1 MQATT
6 PFEERIKGFLKRN
19 QMANHKKQK
28 KRVLV
33 VDDEENIRQILK
45 EYLNEFGYEVVC
57 AVNGQEALQI
67 YKNGRFDVILSDLV
81 MRPVDGLELLSEI
94 KKVDPDAIFIMI
106 TGYPSIE
113 SALEAI
119 KKGARDYITKP
130 FNIDEIRL
138 KMERVL
144 LEQGLQGRLKNI
156 QGVVWALIIS
166 IPVWLIFGIIL
177 ARLLR

>member
-1 MQATT
+1 
-6 PFEERIKGFLKRN
+6 
-19 QMANHKKQK
+19 MANYKKQK

-45 EYLNEFGYEVVC
+45 EYLNEFGYDVVC

-81 MRPVDGLELLSEI
+81 MRPVDGLELLGEI

-144 LEQGLQGRLKNI
+144 LEQSLQGRLKNI

-166 IPVWLIFGIIL
+166 IPVWLILGIIL

>member
-1 MQATT
+1 MT
-6 PFEERIKGFLKRN
+6 N
-19 QMANHKKQK
+19 YKKQK

-45 EYLNEFGYEVVC
+45 EYLNEFGYDVVC

-94 KKVDPDAIFIMI
+94 KKVDPDAIFIMV

-144 LEQGLQGRLKNI
+144 LEQSLQGRLKNI

-166 IPVWLIFGIIL
+166 IPVWLILGIIL

>member
-1 MQATT
+1 
-6 PFEERIKGFLKRN
+6 
-19 QMANHKKQK
+19 MANFK
-28 KRVLV
+28 KRLNRVLI
-33 VDDEENIRQILK
+33 VDDEEQIRQILK
-45 EYLNEFGYEVVC
+45 EYLNEFGYEVAC
-57 AVNGQEALQI
+57 AVNGQEAIQMF
-67 YKNGRFDVILSDLV
+67 KNGHVDVILSDLV
-81 MRPVDGLELLSEI
+81 MKPVDGLELLGEI

-113 SALEAI
+113 SATEAM

-144 LEQGLQGRLKNI
+144 LERSLQGRLKNI

-166 IPVWLIFGIIL
+166 IPVWLILGIIL

>member
-1 MQATT
+1 
-6 PFEERIKGFLKRN
+6 
-19 QMANHKKQK
+19 MADFKKQR

-67 YKNGRFDVILSDLV
+67 YKNGCFDVILSDLV
-81 MRPVDGLELLSEI
+81 MRPVDGLELLSEV

-113 SALEAI
+113 SALEAV
-119 KKGARDYITKP
+119 KKGAKDYITKP

-144 LEQGLQGRLKNI
+144 LEKSLQGRLKNI

-166 IPVWLIFGIIL
+166 IPIWLILGIIL

>member
-1 MQATT
+1 
-6 PFEERIKGFLKRN
+6 
-19 QMANHKKQK
+19 MADFKKQR

-45 EYLNEFGYEVVC
+45 EYLDEFGYEVAC
-57 AVNGQEALQI
+57 AVNGQEAIQI
-67 YKNGRFDVILSDLV
+67 YKSGHFDVILSDLV
-81 MRPVDGLELLSEI
+81 MRPVNGLELLSEV
-94 KKVDPDAIFIMI
+94 KKVDPDAVFIMI

-113 SALEAI
+113 SALEAV
-119 KKGARDYITKP
+119 KKGAKDYITKP

-144 LEQGLQGRLKNI
+144 LEKSLQGRLKNI

-166 IPVWLIFGIIL
+166 IPIWLILGIIL

>member
-1 MQATT
+1 
-6 PFEERIKGFLKRN
+6 
-19 QMANHKKQK
+19 MADFKKQR

-81 MRPVDGLELLSEI
+81 MRPVDGLELLSEV

-113 SALEAI
+113 SALEAV
-119 KKGARDYITKP
+119 KKGAKDYITKP

-144 LEQGLQGRLKNI
+144 LEKSLQGRLKNI

-166 IPVWLIFGIIL
+166 IPIWLILGIIL

>member
-1 MQATT
+1 
-6 PFEERIKGFLKRN
+6 
-19 QMANHKKQK
+19 MANYKKQK

-45 EYLNEFGYEVVC
+45 EYLNEFGYDVVC

-81 MRPVDGLELLSEI
+81 MRPVDGLELLGEI
-94 KKVDPDAIFIMI
+94 KKVDPDAIFIMV

-144 LEQGLQGRLKNI
+144 LEQSLQGRLKNI

-166 IPVWLIFGIIL
+166 IPVWLILGIIL
-177 ARLLR
+177 AKLLR

>member
-1 MQATT
+1 
-6 PFEERIKGFLKRN
+6 
-19 QMANHKKQK
+19 MANYKRQK

-33 VDDEENIRQILK
+33 VDDEENIRQILE
-45 EYLNEFGYEVVC
+45 EYLTEFGYEVVC

-81 MRPVDGLELLSEI
+81 MRPVGGLELLSEI

-106 TGYPSIE
+106 TGYPSVE

-144 LEQGLQGRLKNI
+144 LEQSLQGRLKNI

-166 IPVWLIFGIIL
+166 IPVWLILGIIL

>member
-1 MQATT
+1 
-6 PFEERIKGFLKRN
+6 
-19 QMANHKKQK
+19 MANYKKQK

-45 EYLNEFGYEVVC
+45 EYLNEFGYDVVC

-67 YKNGRFDVILSDLV
+67 YKNGYFDVTLSDLV
-81 MRPVDGLELLSEI
+81 MRPMDGLELLSEI

-113 SALEAI
+113 SALEAV

-144 LEQGLQGRLKNI
+144 LEQSLQGRLKNI

-166 IPVWLIFGIIL
+166 IPVWLILGIIL
-177 ARLLR
+177 ARMLR

>member
-1 MQATT
+1 
-6 PFEERIKGFLKRN
+6 
-19 QMANHKKQK
+19 MANFKKQQK
-28 KRVLV
+28 KILV

-45 EYLNEFGYEVVC
+45 EYLNEFGYEVAC

-81 MRPVDGLELLSEI
+81 MRPMDGLELLGEI

-144 LEQGLQGRLKNI
+144 LEQSLQGRLKNI

-166 IPVWLIFGIIL
+166 IPVWLILGIIL

>member
-1 MQATT
+1 
-6 PFEERIKGFLKRN
+6 
-19 QMANHKKQK
+19 MADFKKQR

-45 EYLNEFGYEVVC
+45 EYLDEFGYEVAC
-57 AVNGQEALQI
+57 AVNGQEALQM

-81 MRPVDGLELLSEI
+81 MRPVDGLELLGEV

-113 SALEAI
+113 SALEAV
-119 KKGARDYITKP
+119 KKGAKDYITKP
-130 FNIDEIRL
+130 FKIDEIRL

-144 LEQGLQGRLKNI
+144 LEKSLQGRLKNI

-166 IPVWLIFGIIL
+166 IPIWLILGIIL
-177 ARLLR
+177 AKLMR

>member
-1 MQATT
+1 
-6 PFEERIKGFLKRN
+6 
-19 QMANHKKQK
+19 MADFKKQR

-45 EYLNEFGYEVVC
+45 EYLDEFGYEVAC
-57 AVNGQEALQI
+57 AVNGQEAIQI
-67 YKNGRFDVILSDLV
+67 YKNGHFDIILSDLV
-81 MRPVDGLELLSEI
+81 MRPVNGLELLSEV
-94 KKVDPDAIFIMI
+94 KKVDPDAVFIMI

-113 SALEAI
+113 SALEAV
-119 KKGARDYITKP
+119 KKGAKDYITKP

-144 LEQGLQGRLKNI
+144 LEKSLQGRLKNI

-166 IPVWLIFGIIL
+166 IPIWLILGIIL

>member
-1 MQATT
+1 MTN
-6 PFEERIKGFLKRN
+6 F
-19 QMANHKKQK
+19 KKQR

-45 EYLNEFGYEVVC
+45 EYLDEFGYEVAC

-81 MRPVDGLELLSEI
+81 MRPVDGLELLGEV

-113 SALEAI
+113 SALEAV
-119 KKGARDYITKP
+119 KKGAKDYITKP

-144 LEQGLQGRLKNI
+144 LEQSLQGRLKNI

-166 IPVWLIFGIIL
+166 IPIWLILGIIL